1 MEQKH
6 LDIIIIGA
14 GLSGIDAACH
24 FKMKSPNKSF
34 TIFEARDTIGGTWD
48 LFKYPGI
55 RSDSD
60 MHTFSYGFKPWTY
73 HKSISDGE
81 TILHYLK
88 ETVEEYKIKDHIQ
101 FNHKISNVTW
111 SSETKMWTVEGFDAT
126 KNIQFIRTCNFVMFC
141 TGYYD
146 YEEGYTPDY
155 VGFENFKGEF
165 IHPQNWKETTEY
177 ENKEVIVI
185 GSGATAV
192 TLVPSMA
199 DKTKHITMLQ
209 RSPTYVLDR
218 PLYDRFSKFVHRVF
232 PSKTAHFLAR
242 WKSIFE
248 QIFMYSF
255 SKKNPESIKKF
266 IKKKIVKILGKE
278 YDVDTHFSPKYNP
291 WDERLCVVP
300 DNDLFYAIKEKK
312 CSIVTDEIER
322 FTTNGILL
330 KSGKEL
336 PADLIIS
343 ATGLKIKILG
353 GISVKVDGMEVDFSK
368 KVNYKGIMLQDIPNA
383 LLIVGYTNASWTLKA
398 DLGCLYVCRLL
409 EYMDKNGYKVCTP
422 EIKDNDLVLEPII
435 NFSSSYIHRA
445 IDMLPKQANKIPWKL
460 HQNYVKDLIM
470 LKHQKIDDGVLEFK
484 R

>member
-1 MEQKH
+1 MQHKH

-24 FKMKSPNKSF
+24 FKMKCSHKSF

-60 MHTFSYGFKPWTY
+60 MHTFSYSFKPWTY

-81 TILHYLK
+81 TIMHYLK
-88 ETVEEYKIKDHIQ
+88 ETVEEYKITDHIL
-101 FNHKISNVTW
+101 FNHKISSGSW
-111 SSETKMWTVEGFDAT
+111 SSETKTWTIEGFDAT
-126 KNIQFIRTCNFVMFC
+126 KGEKFIATSNFVMLC

-146 YEEGYTPDY
+146 YDEGYTPDY
-155 VGFENFKGEF
+155 KGFENFKGKF
-165 IHPQNWKETTEY
+165 VHPQNWTENTVY
-177 ENKEVIVI
+177 ENKEVVVI

-192 TLVPSMA
+192 TLVPTMA

-218 PLYDRFSKFVHRVF
+218 PLYDTFSKFAHKIF
-232 PSKTAHFLAR
+232 PSKLAHSLAR

-248 QIFMYSF
+248 QIFIFNMSR
-255 SKKNPESIKKF
+255 KNPEGVKKYV
-266 IKKKIVKILGKE
+266 KKKIVKILGKD
-278 YDVDTHFSPKYNP
+278 YDVDTHFSPKYDP

-312 CSIVTDEIER
+312 CSIVTDEIAR
-322 FTTNGILL
+322 FTNNGILL

-343 ATGLKIKILG
+343 ATGLKIKMLG
-353 GISVKVDGMEVDFSK
+353 GISIKVDGIEVDFSK
-368 KVNYKGIMLQDIPNA
+368 KVNYKGIMLQDLPNA
-383 LLIVGYTNASWTLKA
+383 VFIVGYTNASWTLKA
-398 DLGCLYVCRLL
+398 DLICIYVCRLL
-409 EYMDKNGYKVCTP
+409 KYMDKKGYKICAP
-422 EIKDNDLVLEPII
+422 KLKDKDLILEPII
-435 NFSSSYIHRA
+435 DFSSGYIARA
-445 IDMLPKQANKIPWKL
+445 KAMLPKQGNKIPWRL
-460 HQNYVKDLIM
+460 HQNYVKDLFM